1 MSIKVKQEGH
11 LLSTLACTYAPQLH
25 FDLRQ
30 MYIAMYVRCKPIR
43 TMGYKFWPLR
53 VAAALLL
60 EYLAHIRSSY
70 FVLSGDCWQKGG
82 GRVAGIVSVNSK
94 MPKSMFTL
102 KIYVHIDTYQVLV
115 TELGWLSRTDLRDSD
130 CMKVILVTRKKTIKQ
145 TKH

>member
-1 MSIKVKQEGH
+1 M
-11 LLSTLACTYAPQLH
+11 
-25 FDLRQ
+25 
-30 MYIAMYVRCKPIR
+30 
-43 TMGYKFWPLR
+43 
-53 VAAALLL
+53 
-60 EYLAHIRSSY
+60 
-70 FVLSGDCWQKGG
+70 
-82 GRVAGIVSVNSK
+82 AGIVSVNSK